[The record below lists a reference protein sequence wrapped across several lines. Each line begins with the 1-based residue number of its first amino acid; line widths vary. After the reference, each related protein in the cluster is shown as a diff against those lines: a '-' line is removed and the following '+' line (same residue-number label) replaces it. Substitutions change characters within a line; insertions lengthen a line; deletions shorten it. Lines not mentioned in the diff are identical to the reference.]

1 MAGGALALTQQ
12 YQMLTGTLNGQAIS
26 NAKMNGSQ
34 ITFTAGG
41 RTYTGNVNG
50 NTMSGSGW
58 SATRG

>member
-1 MAGGALALTQQ
+1 
-12 YQMLTGTLNGQAIS
+12 
-26 NAKMNGSQ
+26 MNGSQ

-41 RTYTGNVNG
+41 RTYTGTVNG